1 MELVLVDTRADN
13 CPTTRRVRVRIRG
26 AVQGVGFRP
35 FVYGLAR
42 RYALAGFVANDAG
55 GVVIE
60 VEGSN
65 LNQFL
70 AALDA
75 EAPPL
80 ARVDAVETEPAPLKG
95 EHAFAIARS
104 LGGAVTTRVAPDA
117 ATCEA
122 CLDELFDPKSRFHL
136 YPFVNCTHCGP
147 RYTIIRNLPYDRPRT
162 SMAGF
167 AMCGACARDYADPD
181 DRRFHAEATAC
192 PECGPRLSHS
202 VEEIVT
208 RVRRG
213 DIVAIKSLGG
223 FHLICDA
230 RNETAVAD
238 CAGASDATPSR
249 LPSWSPRLRRSL
261 R

>member
-1 MELVLVDTRADN
+1 MESVLVDTRADN

-26 AVQGVGFRP
+26 EVQGVGFRP

-104 LGGAVTTRVAPDA
+104 LGGAATTRVAPDA

-147 RYTIIRNLPYDRPRT
+147 RYTIIRNCLTTGRGLRWQALPCAAPVRGTMRIP
-162 SMAGF
+162 MI
-167 AMCGACARDYADPD
+167 GASTPKQPA
-181 DRRFHAEATAC
+181 
-192 PECGPRLSHS
+192 
-202 VEEIVT
+202 
-208 RVRRG
+208 
-213 DIVAIKSLGG
+213 
-223 FHLICDA
+223 A
-230 RNETAVAD
+230 RN
-238 CAGASDATPSR
+238 AGLVSAI
-249 LPSWSPRLRRSL
+249 RSK
-261 R
+261 RS